1 MRLES
6 YDGASKLLDMGLS
19 YDMSLKR
26 YNFVN
31 GTLPMPT
38 TSTNIVS
45 DVSVTYNLQIS
56 TSVSLTNA
64 WLYDW
69 FIV

>member
-6 YDGASKLLDMGLS
+6 YDASSKLLDMGLS
-19 YDMSLKR
+19 YDMSLKY

-38 TSTNIVS
+38 TSTNIIS
-45 DVSVTYNLQIS
+45 DVSVTYNLKIS

>member
-38 TSTNIVS
+38 TSTNIVA